1 MLNMNTSKTP
11 VMKSKKRPT
20 FSESRVDDYTTVGY
34 GVVSERAHEMKQR
47 KKRVTKPTRS
57 SIGSGPSKSTILTA
71 TLCM

>member
-1 MLNMNTSKTP
+1 MNTSKTP

-47 KKRVTKPTRS
+47 KKSNLLKTQSDISRANNS
-57 SIGSGPSKSTILTA
+57 Q
-71 TLCM
+71 